1 MAGELERALKY
12 AKQKKAA
19 ASKAASKGD
28 GYGDALAYHELYDQL
43 EGMTIAAFYVE
54 EDDHD
59 PDMTWPTF
67 VIHREDDGTYATQTL
82 KLVLS
87 RDPEGNGGGFAFIE
101 PTE

>member
-12 AKQKKAA
+12 AKQKKFAA
-19 ASKAASKGD
+19 NTAARKGD
-28 GYGDALAYHELYDQL
+28 GYGDALAYHDLYDQL
-43 EGMTIAAFYVE
+43 EGMTIVAFYVE

-67 VIHREDDGTYATQTL
+67 VIHREDDGTRATETL